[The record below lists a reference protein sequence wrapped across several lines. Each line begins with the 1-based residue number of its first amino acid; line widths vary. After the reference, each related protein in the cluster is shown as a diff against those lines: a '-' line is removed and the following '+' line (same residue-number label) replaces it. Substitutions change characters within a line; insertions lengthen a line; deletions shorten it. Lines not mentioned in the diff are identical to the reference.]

1 VIRQGSERSCD
12 LSTIIISGW
21 PPYIKK
27 NRLIDIKQPGSL
39 GHENGYTQDMEQYR
53 QMTPGKEETMR
64 IYEDGIYRPPDMIEK
79 PGGLHVKGSSIRD
92 VRSCSLQAVPITQ
105 LWKLTRD

>member
-1 VIRQGSERSCD
+1 
-12 LSTIIISGW
+12 
-21 PPYIKK
+21 
-27 NRLIDIKQPGSL
+27 
-39 GHENGYTQDMEQYR
+39 
-53 QMTPGKEETMR
+53 MTPGKEETMR

-105 LWKLTRD
+105 S